1 MKRLYK
7 SRNDSK
13 ICGVCGGIAEYFRI
27 DSTVVRLIFVSPRC
41 FISGFRSIFPRRSLC
56 RRAHEQTQIPGAEE
70 VKCLLDIGRFYVNNC
85 IRIRRYFE

>member
-7 SRNDSK
+7 SRMTARSVECAAGLPS
-13 ICGVCGGIAEYFRI
+13 IFASI
-27 DSTVVRLIFVSPRC
+27 RLWCVSYLWSPRC
-41 FISGFRSIFPRRSLC
+41 FISGFRSIFSRRSLC

>member
-27 DSTVVRLIFVSPRC
+27 DSTVVRLIFVVAALLH
-41 FISGFRSIFPRRSLC
+41 IG
-56 RRAHEQTQIPGAEE
+56 IPLYLFAA
-70 VKCLLDIGRFYVNNC
+70 LLMPQSA
-85 IRIRRYFE
+85 